1 MEYNETNYTELV
13 KLIGSVK
20 LDKHLDKHWRKKR
33 YELQVHTNGYV
44 YDAIVYNY
52 PKEEVENTQFLI
64 NNYEPITKG
73 SVWRGIDGFS
83 KVLTNT
89 SIEIS
94 GASRSV
100 QFLNDNNIVNNYLQ
114 NIINKTSASDP
125 NTYIS
130 YVKRDNILTSYF
142 IETPEIIRLESD
154 YIIYIDLE
162 NSEYTLEDDYN
173 DYYDRECKGTK
184 KGIKF
189 VKSVQKKFTKK
200 RIIYVS
206 NSQYIEI
213 EYKNGKSDADIILN
227 ENIVLEKPYYLSGVD
242 VLNGIGNSPIHSFIP
257 FGNRALLQY
266 RAFIGIENIY
276 GYPRL
281 TEKEMQCN
289 ECYGTTF
296 QSCDITD
303 ENPLGKKSCETCNG
317 TGLKSIQSVHN
328 VYKAKVNED
337 GNTDME
343 SVRFHTLPTDM
354 IDRSEKSW
362 LKSIELGEDA
372 IYVQKK
378 IQTGNVESE
387 GSKQITLEAMYN
399 WLDRMA
405 TYIYPTMGKVFNGI
419 LNANGFSEIKVAKP
433 TSYSILDEMD
443 AFKMFSEIISSENPN
458 FLKATQIE
466 SLLKRFV
473 SSDNSI
479 HKIVSVLKKVD
490 KFLFYSNAE
499 LGNLSDRGVIND
511 EDWRVHA
518 MAYPTLMQL
527 IEENPDLIY
536 EDANIIKKN
545 ILASL

>member
-1 MEYNETNYTELV
+1 
-13 KLIGSVK
+13 
-20 LDKHLDKHWRKKR
+20 
-33 YELQVHTNGYV
+33 
-44 YDAIVYNY
+44 
-52 PKEEVENTQFLI
+52 
-64 NNYEPITKG
+64 
-73 SVWRGIDGFS
+73 
-83 KVLTNT
+83 
-89 SIEIS
+89 
-94 GASRSV
+94 
-100 QFLNDNNIVNNYLQ
+100 
-114 NIINKTSASDP
+114 
-125 NTYIS
+125 
-130 YVKRDNILTSYF
+130 
-142 IETPEIIRLESD
+142 
-154 YIIYIDLE
+154 
-162 NSEYTLEDDYN
+162 
-173 DYYDRECKGTK
+173 
-184 KGIKF
+184 
-189 VKSVQKKFTKK
+189 
-200 RIIYVS
+200 
-206 NSQYIEI
+206 
-213 EYKNGKSDADIILN
+213 
-227 ENIVLEKPYYLSGVD
+227 
-242 VLNGIGNSPIHSFIP
+242 LNGIGNSPIHSFIP

-276 GYPRL
+276 GYPRM
-281 TEKEMQCN
+281 TEKEMACN
-289 ECYGTTF
+289 ECHGTTF
-296 QSCDITD
+296 QGCEVTD
-303 ENPLGKKSCETCNG
+303 ENPLGRKSCESCNG

-328 VYKAKVNED
+328 VFKAKVNED
-337 GNTDME
+337 GTTDME

-405 TYIYPTMGKVFNGI
+405 TYIYPTMGKVFNDI
-419 LNANGFSEIKVAKP
+419 LKANKFAEVKVSKP
-433 TSYSILDEMD
+433 TSYSILDEME

-536 EDANIIKKN
+536 EDANTIKNN